1 MTKNLLCKAFLL
13 LALVGGASSA
23 WAVKI
28 GFTSTYDGSGKIQN
42 PAVTSQ
48 ANVTVAIVRGSQD
61 TGSKK
66 PGMYWGS
73 TTELSYAD
81 GVSFKQERTKYNG
94 AALAKATINNNV
106 WTGASFAIESGY
118 KFTITNVQVDIAGQ
132 DYVWKYKLEVVNGN
146 GTVEYST
153 TGIVDSPRYSSKR
166 QVTASVD
173 NIALT
178 GTAYVKLYYCL
189 NGTSSESKYMYVPE
203 LYLTGTVEENVQSK
217 YTIPSITQGAYNQ
230 AAGTYPV
237 TLSVQ
242 NDEDGT
248 INYTVGAGEEVTGAA
263 SGTVINVAPSTTI
276 TAYVTGATYS
286 NSDNKEFTTSA
297 APKLATPTKSFGSY
311 NLMKNLWTVTLA
323 AAAGDISY
331 TLNGG
336 SATAYSG
343 ALQLAPGTTV
353 VAYATQTNMT
363 QSDNL
368 EFTVPAAPVGGSSSS
383 PTTSGTYANN
393 TSYNMGA
400 ITIPGACIAGQIS
413 SGTTPINGSIKT
425 RCNQSLSDSKTGFY
439 VNVNSGYTIT
449 GIQITGCSNK
459 NGANNCTA
467 VYVDEVAV
475 GGFSTVS
482 LPLAEK
488 DGSTGVINVTGINA
502 TNKIEFAFE
511 NTDQAQMNISI
522 TYSVNASASLSAVSG
537 FTKAF
542 ATFCA
547 PQNFTITGATAYKA
561 QVSGDALVLTA
572 LSGIIPKATGVII
585 AGDDASSYTLT
596 YVSDD
601 ATADVT
607 GNELLGVSVR
617 TLTSTLAGSST
628 FLALNSSEAEFQ
640 EYTGTYFPAN
650 KAYLL
655 IPSSSRSLTMTF
667 ADDETTLV
675 KTININNDGAV
686 RKCLKHGKLLI
697 ETPKGVYTV
706 QGVHVK

>member
-1 MTKNLLCKAFLL
+1 
-13 LALVGGASSA
+13 
-23 WAVKI
+23 
-28 GFTSTYDGSGKIQN
+28 
-42 PAVTSQ
+42 
-48 ANVTVAIVRGSQD
+48 
-61 TGSKK
+61 
-66 PGMYWGS
+66 MYWGS
-73 TTELSYAD
+73 TTGWTFA
-81 GVSFKQERTKYNG
+81 GTCERTRYNTS
-94 AALAKATINNNV
+94 ALGNSLNDNV
-106 WTGASFAIESGY
+106 WTGASFAIASGY
-118 KFTITNVQVDIAGQ
+118 KFTVTDIQVDIAGN
-132 DYVWKYKLEVVNGN
+132 DYEWKYKLEVVNGD
-146 GTVEYST
+146 GTVEFT
-153 TGIVDSPRYSSKR
+153 TSGTIETPRNSSKR
-166 QVTASVD
+166 QVTATGKSIV
-173 NIALT
+173 LT
-178 GTAYVKLYYCL
+178 GTSYVKLYYCL
-189 NGTSSESKYMYVPE
+189 KTSPSDSKYINVPE

-217 YTIPSITQGAYNQ
+217 YTIPSITQGDYNQ

-242 NDEDGT
+242 NEEDGT

-311 NLMKNLWTVTLA
+311 NLMKNLWTVMLA
-323 AAAGDISY
+323 AAAGDIFYS
-331 TLNGG
+331 LNSG
-336 SATAYSG
+336 SPTAYSG
-343 ALQLAPGTTV
+343 DLQLAPGTTV
-353 VAYATQTNMT
+353 VAYAKQTNMT

-368 EFTVPAAPVGGSSSS
+368 NFNVPDAPAGGSSSS
-383 PTTSGTYANN
+383 PTTSSTYTSN
-393 TSYNMGA
+393 TNYNMGA

-413 SGTTPINGSIKT
+413 SGTSPINGSIKT
-425 RCNQSLSDSKTGFY
+425 RCNQSLSDSKKGFY
-439 VNVNSGYTIT
+439 VNVNAGYTIT
-449 GIQITGCSNK
+449 GIQITGCSNQTE
-459 NGANNCTA
+459 ANNCTA
-467 VYVDEVAV
+467 VYIDGEAV

-482 LPLAEK
+482 LPLANNKEI
-488 DGSTGVINVTGINA
+488 SPGVINVTGINA

-511 NTDQAQMNISI
+511 NTYQAQMNITV
-522 TYSVNASASLSAVSG
+522 TYGVSASASLSAVSG

-601 ATADVT
+601 ATTDVT

>member
-1 MTKNLLCKAFLL
+1 
-13 LALVGGASSA
+13 
-23 WAVKI
+23 
-28 GFTSTYDGSGKIQN
+28 
-42 PAVTSQ
+42 
-48 ANVTVAIVRGSQD
+48 
-61 TGSKK
+61 
-66 PGMYWGS
+66 MYWG
-73 TTELSYAD
+73 TTSAQTFA
-81 GVSFKQERTKYNG
+81 GTCERTKYNG
-94 AALAKATINNNV
+94 APLGNSLNDNV
-106 WTGASFAIESGY
+106 WTGASFAIASGY
-118 KFTITNVQVDIAGQ
+118 KFTVSDIQVDIAGQ
-132 DYVWKYKLEVVNGN
+132 DYQWKYKLEVVNGD
-146 GTVEYST
+146 GTVEFTESGT
-153 TGIVDSPRYSSKR
+153 IATPRNSSKK
-166 QVTASVD
+166 QVTATGKSIV
-173 NIALT
+173 LT
-178 GTAYVKLYYCL
+178 GTSYVKLYYCL
-189 NGTSSESKYMYVPE
+189 ETASSDSKYINVPE
-203 LYLTGTVEENVQSK
+203 LYLTGTVSENVQSK

-230 AAGTYPV
+230 AEGTYSV

-242 NDEDGT
+242 NEEDGT

-276 TAYVTGATYS
+276 TAYVTGATYD

-297 APKLATPTKSFGSY
+297 APKLATPTKNFGSY

-331 TLNGG
+331 SLNSG
-336 SATAYSG
+336 SVTEYSE

-413 SGTTPINGSIKT
+413 SGTSPINGSIKT

-467 VYVDEVAV
+467 VYIDGKAV

-482 LPLAEK
+482 LPLADNKEI
-488 DGSTGVINVTGINA
+488 SPGVISVTGINA

-511 NTDQAQMNISI
+511 NTEQAQMNISI

-561 QVSGDALVLTA
+561 QVSGDALLLNP

-585 AGDDASSYTLT
+585 AGEDASSYTLT

-655 IPSSSRSLTMTF
+655 IPPSSRSLTMTF